1 MHSNMIST
9 HFSGH
14 PLCPVFLF
22 IVIPQGLL
30 GLEPTR
36 AHFTM
41 EDVLLLVG
49 ALQVGLKG
57 GGKLLLGLISQERLL
72 ALTFREGFPMN
83 RWSQYSHI

>member
-1 MHSNMIST
+1 MIST

-57 GGKLLLGLISQERLL
+57 SGKLIIRVGLISQERLL

-83 RWSQYSHI
+83 RWSQYSQI

>member
-1 MHSNMIST
+1 MIST

-57 GGKLLLGLISQERLL
+57 SGKLLYWDLFLRNVSLH
-72 ALTFREGFPMN
+72 
-83 RWSQYSHI
+83 SHSEKVSR